1 MPATSYV
8 AQAVIFAVRRN
19 PLGGEGG
26 AVYPVFN
33 HNTYRNSENRMNKI
47 FSLAPAGAALCA
59 ILGLAHAAPDLTTES
74 RAIDARVVRVKVD
87 GAIDLRIRQGGTPA
101 LTITG
106 EPRYLERTMTSQSG
120 DTLNI
125 DTDVQGHV
133 RTGSLHAELVLP
145 ALRAVTSE
153 SLGMTEVS
161 GFSGDELDV
170 TLDGAGSMKIAGS
183 YRLVRASLGG
193 IGSMQMQGLNGEGID
208 LNLHGAG
215 FISLSGRAKWLKA
228 DLGGLGNLDAQ
239 QCNADSVDIDLSG
252 LGNARVTARQNANLN
267 LSGMGSVTV
276 YGKPQNRK
284 VAVDGLGKVS
294 WK

>member
-1 MPATSYV
+1 
-8 AQAVIFAVRRN
+8 
-19 PLGGEGG
+19 
-26 AVYPVFN
+26 
-33 HNTYRNSENRMNKI
+33 MNKI
-47 FSLAPAGAALCA
+47 FALAPAGAALC
-59 ILGLAHAAPDLTTES
+59 IVLGSAHAAADVTTQA
-74 RAIDARVVRVKVD
+74 RPIDARVVRVKVD

-101 LTITG
+101 LTLTG
-106 EPRYLERTMTSQSG
+106 EPRYLTRTMTSQSG

-145 ALRAVTSE
+145 ALREVTSE
-153 SLGMTEVS
+153 SLGTTEVS

-170 TLDGAGSMKIAGS
+170 TLDGAGSMKITGS

-215 FISLSGRAKWLKA
+215 YISLSGRAKWLKA